1 MLDHE
6 SPVARALL
14 VDLPV
19 DASLRR
25 EIGAVTLAAR
35 TLAVFMHPRLV
46 SLAITSRGPTT
57 ALTIALVRVFAHGRR
72 GHLARRAV
80 TAQAARAAARLTHEA
95 RILDAFAL
103 RGPHR
108 AVSFLVLLVFALAG
122 AALAAGAPAV
132 RPHVL
137 FIGFA
142 LAARGPQ
149 QAVAQVVY
157 ARRGVGVGRA
167 AAGDAVAK
175 PAREGTCGAHI
186 GSVGLAL
193 AVRFPQRAGGRIVE
207 ARAAQPT
214 RALAVLVHVPTVG
227 RAVPLQCPGH
237 ALEVVVD
244 AELLVGTR
252 HLCCR
257 GGRCRCRRPALLGRC
272 RRPALL
278 GRRPNFAARAAGE
291 RALGLHVQ
299 RVALALAL
307 ALPFV
312 AVGGQV
318 EARLGAHDHLGAVRH
333 AKDE

>member
-6 SPVARALL
+6 APVARALL

-19 DASLRR
+19 DASLWR
-25 EIGAVTLAAR
+25 EIGAVTQAAR

-46 SLAITSRGPTT
+46 RLAITSRGPAT
-57 ALTIALVRVFAHGRR
+57 ALTVALVRVFAHGRR

-95 RILDAFAL
+95 RILDALAL
-103 RGPHR
+103 RGPQR
-108 AVSFLVLLVFALAG
+108 AMSFLVLVVFALAG

-175 PAREGTCGAHI
+175 PTREGTCGAHV

-214 RALAVLVHVPTVG
+214 
-227 RAVPLQCPGH
+227 
-237 ALEVVVD
+237 
-244 AELLVGTR
+244 
-252 HLCCR
+252 
-257 GGRCRCRRPALLGRC
+257 
-272 RRPALL
+272 
-278 GRRPNFAARAAGE
+278 
-291 RALGLHVQ
+291 
-299 RVALALAL
+299 
-307 ALPFV
+307 
-312 AVGGQV
+312 
-318 EARLGAHDHLGAVRH
+318 
-333 AKDE
+333 